1 MLGTW
6 YREVPPGTSLPGG
19 RERACSPGASMI
31 PAVAVALALA
41 IGGPAVAGPKY
52 TPADRRMEAKD
63 LLARPK
69 LPIPLPVDPLGL
81 NGTNADGTPIQS
93 KVVADFLARITA
105 LLKSDMSEAEA
116 LASDPVNPDPNGA
129 ACWKAMEP
137 ISALVQ
143 KHPLI
148 FSGETITD
156 IQAARSAM
164 IQLNLICQSLPC
176 RTVFTDAITV
186 SKRLATLA
194 PVPTRAIVPD
204 VFGDFCAALTPI
216 STSLTTSV
224 PAAAAPGGTP
234 APAPTPKSTP

>member
-1 MLGTW
+1 MIGTW
-6 YREVPPGTSLPGG
+6 YGGVPPGTSLPGR
-19 RERACSPGASMI
+19 RELACSPGTQI
-31 PAVAVALALA
+31 IRAVAIALALVV
-41 IGGPAVAGPKY
+41 GGPAVADPRF
-52 TPADRRMEAKD
+52 TPQDRHMEAK
-63 LLARPK
+63 AK
-69 LPIPLPVDPLGL
+69 AGLPIPLPVDPLGL

-194 PVPTRAIVPD
+194 PVPTRAIIPD

-234 APAPTPKSTP
+234 APAPTPTPKSTP